1 MDNEKQQL
9 VRMHPTP
16 PSSLSSAHPR
26 ALLRCPIECPPGVY
40 GGQCRAEPREVGAI
54 LQNEL
59 FKRVNDHLDSEDM
72 TDEHRTAVRDMVIDA
87 LTETLHED

>member
-1 MDNEKQQL
+1 MRPKAAAY
-9 VRMHPTP
+9 
-16 PSSLSSAHPR
+16 LSVTGYADVDAMGTTEREFDEAIKRFES
-26 ALLRCPIECPPGVY
+26 
-40 GGQCRAEPREVGAI
+40 EPMVVEVASRWREVGAI